1 MFEVL
6 KRNGLARSGNWLI
19 EEQDKEVKTP
29 NILFLNTNRIK
40 APEEAEVLI
49 MDSKATS
56 DKPYITSGHSLFL
69 NQEDEINEYTVSPYL
84 VYPPSQT
91 ELNVFASKLNMESL
105 KSKIMV
111 VTGKDDSIADS
122 VSDVDAE
129 VFVLTNALHLITRP
143 ISFANTLMN
152 LRKAIGYQK
161 LIYTPGLGAPSH
173 IALLAYCGIDLMDS
187 TPLFLNA
194 RLSNYLFP
202 HGKIVKEDLTENFC
216 FCSSCCGDKKDFN
229 SILDHNYHVSL
240 SEFGIVRNAIRKG
253 QLRELVEA
261 RARSE
266 PWMVSVLRI
275 LDRDHYP
282 FLERNLPVS
291 GGPLIATTND
301 SLNRPEIVRFRNR
314 VRNRYKKPPSKKI
327 LLLLPCSAKKPYS
340 FSKTHR
346 IIRSTMR
353 EIANSHAIHEVVITS
368 PLGVVPKE
376 VELFYPAQQYDIPV
390 TRCWSRDEINMIQE
404 DLLEFLKKNRY
415 DGIVVHLPRDYEFV
429 WDILDDYTNTCLDTP
444 LSSSSLEKLKKILTD
459 LVLPYDKINKKKVN
473 LEGMDCFARF
483 QFGIAG
489 ENLVRDTEVKGR
501 YPNIKI
507 IKEKKQIGM
516 LVGERGM
523 ISLTLDGAK
532 VLAEEN
538 SYRVKIHDFEPKG
551 SIFAIG
557 VKDADDDIRIGDDV
571 VVLRDNELVGVG
583 VAQMSPDE
591 MVDSD
596 RGEAVKIRHLVKSSG
611 GEK

>member
-6 KRNGLARSGNWLI
+6 KRNGLARSGKWLI
-19 EEQDKEVKTP
+19 ENQDKEIKTP
-29 NILFLNTNRIK
+29 NILFLSTDRIK

-49 MDSKATS
+49 VDNKDTS
-56 DKPYITSGHSLFL
+56 DNPYIKSGHSLFF
-69 NQEDEINEYTVSPYL
+69 NQGDEINESTVSPYL
-84 VYPPSQT
+84 VYPPSQI
-91 ELNVFASKLNMESL
+91 ELNVFASKLNMENL
-105 KSKIMV
+105 KSKIFV
-111 VTGKDDSIADS
+111 VTAKDDAIADS

-129 VFVLTNALHLITRP
+129 VFVLANALHLITRP
-143 ISFANTLMN
+143 ISFANTMVT

-161 LIYTPGLGAPSH
+161 LTYTPGLGAPSH

-187 TPLFLNA
+187 TPLVLNA
-194 RLSNYLFP
+194 RLGKYLFS
-202 HGKIVKEDLTENFC
+202 HGKIPKEDITENFC
-216 FCSSCCGDKKDFN
+216 FCSSCSGGKKDFN
-229 SILDHNYHVSL
+229 SILDHNYHTSL
-240 SEFGIVRNAIRKG
+240 SELGIVRNAIYKG

-266 PWMVSVLRI
+266 PWMVSVLRV

-291 GGPLIATTND
+291 GGTLIATTND

-314 VRNRYKKPPSKKI
+314 VRDRYKKPPSKKI

-340 FSKTHR
+340 SSKTHR
-346 IIRSTMR
+346 IIRSTLTD
-353 EIANSHAIHEVVITS
+353 IANRHVVHEVVITS

-390 TRCWSRDEINMIQE
+390 IRYWSRDEINMIQQ

-429 WDILDDYTNTCLDTP
+429 WDTLDDHTNTCIDTP
-444 LSSSSLEKLKKILTD
+444 LSSSSLEKLKDILTD
-459 LVLPYDKINKKKVN
+459 FVLPYNKINKKKVN
-473 LEGMDCFARF
+473 RESMDCFARF

-489 ENLVRDTEVKGR
+489 ENLVKDTEVRGR

-507 IKEKKQIGM
+507 IREKKQIGM

-523 ISLTLDGAK
+523 ISLTLEGAK
-532 VLAEEN
+532 VLAGEN
-538 SYRVKIHDFEPKG
+538 SYRVKIHDFKPKG
-551 SIFAIG
+551 SIFAVG
-557 VKDADDDIRIGDDV
+557 VKDADDEIRIGDDV
-571 VVLRDNELVGVG
+571 VVLRDDELVGVG
-583 VAQMSPDE
+583 VAQMNPNE

-596 RGEAVKIRHLVKSSG
+596 RGEAVKIRHLAKSGG